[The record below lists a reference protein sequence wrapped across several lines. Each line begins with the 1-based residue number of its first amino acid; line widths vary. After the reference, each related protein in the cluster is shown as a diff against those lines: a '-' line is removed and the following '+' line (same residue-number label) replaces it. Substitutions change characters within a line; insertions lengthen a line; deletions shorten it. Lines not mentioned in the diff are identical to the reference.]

1 MFGIK
6 RKKVD
11 VFEVLTPIE
20 GICIPITDVA
30 DEVFAKKMMGD
41 GFAIRPSEA
50 ANQVV
55 APISGKIIAL
65 PESKHAIGIMDETR
79 RIAVL
84 VHIGLDTVSLN
95 GKGFTAHVELN
106 QEVQAGSL
114 LVTIDRQMMATAGL
128 DMTTMV
134 VFTEGY
140 TGEVPLGSKLHQQ
153 LAAATPVL
161 KQA

>member
-1 MFGIK
+1 M
-6 RKKVD
+6 
-11 VFEVLTPIE
+11 
-20 GICIPITDVA
+20 
-30 DEVFAKKMMGD
+30 
-41 GFAIRPSEA
+41 
-50 ANQVV
+50 
-55 APISGKIIAL
+55 
-65 PESKHAIGIMDETR
+65 
-79 RIAVL
+79 L